1 MDQNSDRNT
10 AGSEIVPASQ
20 PDTVYFHGDGAS
32 DVIGKVVAALWEAVH
47 QLTRLRATNK
57 SIYYVTIFGS
67 ARIQPGTD
75 AYKRVADL
83 AENLTRMGNG
93 KIGIIS
99 GGGPGLMQ
107 AANEGVSR
115 VHGKSAEHSIGL
127 RVYLPFES
135 EVNPFVATFYEHKDF
150 FSRLHQFVILS
161 DAYIVVE
168 GGVGSLLELALVW
181 QLLQVRKLYNTPFI
195 LLAPMWKAL
204 VEWARKWMINDAQ
217 THLASPKDMQ
227 IPLTPDTADEAI
239 EIVRK
244 DLQRWLQHQAELE
257 ALRCPRPEQ

>member
-20 PDTVYFHGDGAS
+20 PDAVYFHGDGAS
-32 DVIGKVVAALWEAVH
+32 DVIGKVVSALWEAVH

-67 ARIQPGTD
+67 ARIQQGTE
-75 AYKRVADL
+75 AYERVADL
-83 AENLTRMGNG
+83 AERLTRMGNG

-99 GGGPGLMQ
+99 GGGPGMMQ

-115 VHGKSAEHSIGL
+115 VHGDSLEHSIGL
-127 RVYLPFES
+127 RVDLHFED
-135 EVNPFVATFYEHKDF
+135 EVNPFVTKVYEHKNF
-150 FSRLHQFVILS
+150 FSRLHQFVIMS

-168 GGVGSLLELALVW
+168 GGIGSLLELALVW
-181 QLLQVRKLYNTPFI
+181 QLLQVGKLYNTPFI
-195 LLAPMWKAL
+195 LLAPMWKEL
-204 VEWARKWMINDAQ
+204 VAWAKRWMVDEAH
-217 THLASPKDMQ
+217 TRLASPEDMK

-244 DLQRWLQHQAELE
+244 DLARWQQRQDQLE
-257 ALRCPRPEQ
+257 AQRCPRPGQ